1 MTDDKEKAR
10 EFIAKVKSSYILVNT
25 SPLVVTETNLFP
37 EMLLKRKITVIYD
50 K

>member
-1 MTDDKEKAR
+1 MDDCGLR
-10 EFIAKVKSSYILVNT
+10 IGRI
-25 SPLVVTETNLFP
+25 VVTETNLFP